1 MSVNIVVPPLGESVP
16 DATVSRWL
24 KEPGDPVRAGEPVLE
39 LETDKVNLEVAA
51 ERDGTLGPWLCQPG
65 DTVHPGEVVGT
76 IEEATGAGAASAPPV
91 PSRPEPAPTA
101 SATSAPSEE
110 PRATPAVRR
119 LADATGVDLHHV
131 QGSGHQGRILRRD
144 VLRAAEG
151 QTAAAPAP
159 APSPPVSPPLAPPS
173 PPPAAAVPA
182 TAAPAAGERA
192 ERVRLSRRR
201 LTIARRL
208 VEAQHEAAMLTTFN
222 EIDMSRLMDLRR
234 RHQEAFQARHHVK
247 LGFMSL
253 FTRATVAAL
262 KQFPYL
268 NAELDGDELV
278 LKHYYHIGIA
288 VASEGGL
295 VVPVIRDADRK
306 TLADI
311 EREIIRLRERVEQ
324 GTLTLSDL
332 EGGTFTIT
340 NGGVFGSLFSTP
352 ILNKPQVGIL
362 GMHAVRERPV
372 AVDGDVVI
380 RPMMYVALS
389 YDHRVIDGSE
399 AVRFLVAVKEMIED
413 PERLLLDS

>member
-1 MSVNIVVPPLGESVP
+1 MAIDIVVPPLGESVP
-16 DATVSRWL
+16 EATLGRWL
-24 KEPGDPVRAGEPVLE
+24 KQPGEAVRAGEPVLE

-51 ERDGTLGPWLCQPG
+51 EQDGTLGPWARQPG
-65 DTVHPGEVVGT
+65 DTVHPGDVVGT
-76 IEEATGAGAASAPPV
+76 IEPGAPAVPETPAAAPHKA
-91 PSRPEPAPTA
+91 PAPA
-101 SATSAPSEE
+101 VPPADA

-119 LADATGVDLHHV
+119 LADAEGVDLREV
-131 QGSGHQGRILRRD
+131 RGSGHQGRILRRD
-144 VLRAAEG
+144 VLEARGQEPPGIVPESVAA
-151 QTAAAPAP
+151 T
-159 APSPPVSPPLAPPS
+159 
-173 PPPAAAVPA
+173 PPPRPSVPEDA
-182 TAAPAAGERA
+182 SV

-222 EIDMSRLMDLRR
+222 EIDMSRVMDLRR
-234 RHQEAFQARHHVK
+234 RHQDAFQARHGVK

-262 KQFPYL
+262 KRFPRV

-288 VASEGGL
+288 VAAEGGL

-311 EREIIRLRERVEQ
+311 ERDILRLRERVES
-324 GTLTLSDL
+324 GTLRLSDL

-352 ILNKPQVGIL
+352 ILNQPQVGIL
-362 GMHAVRERPV
+362 GMHAIKERPV
-372 AVDGDVVI
+372 AVAGEVVI

-399 AVRFLVAVKEMIED
+399 AVQFLVAVKEMMED